1 MDVFGN
7 SFNLCATKKTAMS
20 YGFCS
25 LSSIP
30 VRAESSDKSEMV
42 NQLLFGEMYTV
53 LDEREKW
60 IKIQGAF
67 DQYSGWIDRKQ
78 HTELTEKTFNYNTGT
93 NKLHCVAD
101 LMGVVHQ
108 TAQNAMFP
116 ILLGSSLPDFKNNT
130 VSFDENTFEFEGLTV
145 HGKPA
150 DLRTSIVEF
159 AYNYL
164 NAPYL
169 WGGRSPLGIDCSG
182 FTQMTY
188 KLAGLSIPRD
198 ASQQAELGYL
208 LSFVE
213 EAEPGDLAFFDNEE
227 GSIIHVGIVLEN
239 NYIIHA
245 SGKVRIDR
253 IDHQGIFNPETRRY
267 THKLRLLK
275 SML

>member
-1 MDVFGN
+1 
-7 SFNLCATKKTAMS
+7 MS
-20 YGFCS
+20 HGFCS

-30 VRAESSDKSEMV
+30 VRAEASDKSEMV

-60 IKIQGAF
+60 IKIQGAY
-67 DQYSGWIDRKQ
+67 DQYVGWIDRKQ
-78 HTELTEKTFNYNTGT
+78 HTTISEKVFATNTAP

-101 LMGVVHQ
+101 LMGVIHQ
-108 TAQNAMFP
+108 KEQNALFP
-116 ILLGSSLPDFKNNT
+116 ILLGSSLPGYKDNA
-130 VSFDENTFEFEGLTV
+130 VSFGELNYDYEGLTT
-145 HGKPA
+145 HGKPT
-150 DLRTSIVEF
+150 DLRHAIVEF
-159 AYNYL
+159 AHNYL

-169 WGGRSPLGIDCSG
+169 WGGRSPMGIDCSG
-182 FTQMTY
+182 FTQVTY
-188 KLAGLSIPRD
+188 KLAGVQLPRD

-213 EAEPGDLAFFDNEE
+213 EAQPGDLAFFDNEE

-275 SML
+275 SIF